1 MTTNELEENQQE
13 NQQDENTAPDSQEEI
28 ENFVTNQKSKNTVR
42 KTKSDMNNKYFNS
55 IGKNTKIENLPANDL
70 NNLLSKF
77 FMEVKKADGTEYEPN
92 TVSSFQRSI
101 QRYLEE
107 KRSQL
112 IILKDKEFNTS

>member
-1 MTTNELEENQQE
+1 MKTQLLTVKKRLK
-13 NQQDENTAPDSQEEI
+13 
-28 ENFVTNQKSKNTVR
+28 NFVTNQKSKNTVR

-70 NNLLSKF
+70 DHLLSKF

-92 TVSSFQRSI
+92 TVSSFQRSV

-107 KRSQL
+107 KKSQL
-112 IILKDKEFNTS
+112 NIFKDKEFNTS